1 MSEVE
6 ETIERIKMQS
16 GVEAYAIC
24 NRSGQVLRRSSSF
37 TVDEAE
43 VFSQAMISL
52 SNQARSAI
60 RDLNPKNDLKF
71 LRIRLRKQEILVAFD
86 PQFIVFIKQ
95 RWTIAGDRNLPPV
108 Y

>member
-1 MSEVE
+1 
-6 ETIERIKMQS
+6 MQS

-60 RDLNPKNDLKF
+60 RDLNPKVFSSNETD
-71 LRIRLRKQEILVAFD
+71 R
-86 PQFIVFIKQ
+86 FIVKISC
-95 RWTIAGDRNLPPV
+95 RMI
-108 Y
+108 